1 MPLIAHIQIK
11 SQLRMLTN
19 LIAGIPTP
27 WKSDQELLARTKG
40 TWKRL
45 PSGNFK
51 KSPSPFS
58 VDHVDSNFPRTTI
71 ARNASCHMK

>member
-11 SQLRMLTN
+11 SQLRMLTD

-27 WKSDQELLARTKG
+27 WKSDQELLARNKG
-40 TWKRL
+40 TQKRL
-45 PSGNFK
+45 SSGSFQ
-51 KSPSPFS
+51 KSPSPFP
-58 VDHVDSNFPRTTI
+58 VDHPDSNFPRTTI